1 MLVSGQIHSAVEGQE
16 SVDLHENDEID
27 ENERENKA
35 SAMAATSE
43 VNGELRA
50 SLSDI

>member
-1 MLVSGQIHSAVEGQE
+1 MQQCFSSTKSNGNNNNK
-16 SVDLHENDEID
+16 NDYID